1 MLPTNPQE
9 RKEIQLYS
17 GVLMYFPKALAE
29 VAKASMAGNKQH
41 MPGTPLHWDRSK
53 SSDEMDALV
62 RHLMEAGTIDTDG
75 VRHMGKVCWRAL
87 AALEKEIEKAE
98 LEFTLNQ

>member
-1 MLPTNPQE
+1 
-9 RKEIQLYS
+9 
-17 GVLMYFPKALAE
+17 MYFPKALAE

-53 SSDEMDALV
+53 SGDHHDALV

-75 VRHMGKVCWRAL
+75 VRHMGKVAWRAL
-87 AALEKEIEKAE
+87 AALEQEIEKAE
-98 LEFTLNQ
+98 LEALIKTNNN

>member
-1 MLPTNPQE
+1 MLPTNSQE
-9 RKEIQLYS
+9 RKEIQIYS

-41 MPGTPLHWDRSK
+41 MPGTPLRWDRSK
-53 SSDEMDALV
+53 SGDELDALT

-75 VRHMGKVCWRAL
+75 VRHSAKVAWRAL